1 MTEYVLYWRSMQN
14 ITWCY
19 GGTYKSV
26 DAAKRKAK
34 KELGKTP
41 YQYKVKMLSGEIVA
55 IDSVNF

>member
-1 MTEYVLYWRSMQN
+1 MSEYILFWRTLRSS
-14 ITWCY
+14 TWCY

-26 DAAKRKAK
+26 EAAKRKAK

-41 YQYKVKMLSGEIVA
+41 YQYKVEKRSGEIVA